1 MRWGRASGRG
11 RLAPLELR
19 TEAACLPV
27 PLATPSRPSSHSERR
42 SPFAL
47 FATRTAATGH
57 IFLVLNWRP
66 SGILPGLS
74 RLLLGPVLRWLEAL
88 PPETKRVARRP
99 LEQVTLE
106 GRERDDACRAAC
118 GTCQF
123 FLKTDRARARS
134 ELGESQRGCRRG
146 LEGGAPWGGSPK
158 QHPPS
163 PVWKTHH

>member
-1 MRWGRASGRG
+1 MAVFGPNCALH
-11 RLAPLELR
+11 RLSFGPNGSYLPAPL
-19 TEAACLPV
+19 AHAFQ
-27 PLATPSRPSSHSERR
+27 PSRHSELR

-57 IFLVLNWRP
+57 IFRTPNRRP
-66 SGILPGLS
+66 SRPLPGPL
-74 RLLLGPVLRWLEAL
+74 RLLLCPVLRWREAL
-88 PPETKRVARRP
+88 PPETKRVAGRP
-99 LEQVTLE
+99 LEQAAFE

-118 GTCQF
+118 GTRQF
-123 FLKTDRARARS
+123 FPKTDRARARS